1 MSGRY
6 SFGAGCKAP
15 IGLNMADIDR
25 MDFAYQNPSSA
36 FDHEKFWIEDGEL
49 VGVTATIEGNEVKPT
64 NGRLPTGYVEQ

>member
-1 MSGRY
+1 
-6 SFGAGCKAP
+6 
-15 IGLNMADIDR
+15 MADIDR